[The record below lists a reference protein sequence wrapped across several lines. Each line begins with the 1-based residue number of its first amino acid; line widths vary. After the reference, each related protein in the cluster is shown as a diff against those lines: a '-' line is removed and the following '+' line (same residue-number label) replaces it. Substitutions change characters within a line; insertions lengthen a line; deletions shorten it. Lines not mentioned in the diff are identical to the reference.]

1 MNVLADLQ
9 AKLRGES
16 KKGPPERKDEDASE
30 EREILAE
37 LMEEEEDGVSTEE
50 VKMLLKGGHG
60 FEEIGELMGVP
71 PEKVK
76 AALLGE
82 RRAQRQKRR
91 KEMVET
97 ELKNLDRLQEGLW
110 DKAIKGGNTPVE
122 LVLKIMDMRAKYM
135 EVNGE

>member
-1 MNVLADLQ
+1 
-9 AKLRGES
+9 
-16 KKGPPERKDEDASE
+16 
-30 EREILAE
+30 
-37 LMEEEEDGVSTEE
+37 MEEEEDGVSTEE

>member
-1 MNVLADLQ
+1 
-9 AKLRGES
+9 
-16 KKGPPERKDEDASE
+16 
-30 EREILAE
+30 
-37 LMEEEEDGVSTEE
+37 MEEEEDGVSTEE

-71 PEKVK
+71 PEKVR

-82 RRAQRQKRR
+82 RKAQRQKKR
-91 KEMVET
+91 KELVET